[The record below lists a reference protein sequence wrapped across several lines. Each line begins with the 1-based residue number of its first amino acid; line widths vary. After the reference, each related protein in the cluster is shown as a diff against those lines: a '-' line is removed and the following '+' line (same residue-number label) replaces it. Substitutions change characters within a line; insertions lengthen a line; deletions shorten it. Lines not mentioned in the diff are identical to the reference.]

1 MVALCAEGRDCVC
14 DRKLQ
19 HFVRPHEADCALV
32 AVFVLRR
39 VGDVFVAHRFSFP
52 VKTIIE
58 TLEISVEF
66 ASAGVFAGDSFFVRN
81 CLGAQDIAVGEVLL
95 VGGGPFGWS
104 FFRFHKSYYT
114 NFRFQPPHNSV
125 DVISL
130 VVSANFARSRR
141 YSGDV
146 VEVTRVRVSA
156 LGADHAR
163 DVVEVL
169 KNVCCVVVHEII
181 LLSLVLGL
189 GEESPQTEHDPQTL
203 FNSQVTTRRLR

>member
-1 MVALCAEGRDCVC
+1 MS
-14 DRKLQ
+14 
-19 HFVRPHEADCALV
+19 PHEADCALV

-39 VGDVFVAHRFSFP
+39 VGDVFVAHRFSFRIE
-52 VKTIIE
+52 TIIE

-66 ASAGVFAGDSFFVRN
+66 ASAGVSAGDSFFIGN
-81 CLGAQDIAVGEVLL
+81 GLGAQDVAIGEGLL
-95 VGGGPFGWS
+95 VVGGPFGWS

-114 NFRFQPPHNSV
+114 NFRFQPPHTSV